1 MFSGISFENTMLAML
16 TGILIVFL
24 VLFLLI
30 MIISV
35 FGKVFSKKTASK
47 TKPSADK
54 DDGKKSPSVAVKAPE
69 GDGDELLAVITAAAM
84 TALSGDSKKYALRS
98 VRPVKNTGMRT
109 TWQSAGLAENMRPF

>member
-1 MFSGISFENTMLAML
+1 MFSGISFENTMLAMV
-16 TGILIVFL
+16 TVILIVFL

-35 FGKVFSKKTASK
+35 FGKVFSQKTAPK

-69 GDGDELLAVITAAAM
+69 EDGDELLAVITAAAM
-84 TALSGDSKKYALRS
+84 TALSGTQRNMPCARFARSK
-98 VRPVKNTGMRT
+98 TQG
-109 TWQSAGLAENMRPF
+109 